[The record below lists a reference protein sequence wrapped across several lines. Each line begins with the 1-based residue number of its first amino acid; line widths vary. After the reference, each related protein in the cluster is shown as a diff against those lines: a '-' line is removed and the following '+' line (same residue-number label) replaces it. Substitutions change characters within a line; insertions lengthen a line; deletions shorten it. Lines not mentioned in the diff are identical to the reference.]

1 MSSDS
6 LLKST
11 DYNQVA
17 DLLKHLFTSEWLES
31 HARSSRFI
39 ERSSSRVSGQMF
51 LMLNVLGLG
60 SSPEDSLQDQCN
72 WLSTHFGVHLKK
84 QSLDERYNTYGV
96 AFLKSCLQEVLGKW
110 LLTQKPPGLGGS
122 FGRILLRDSTSWQ
135 LPASLSA
142 FYPSKDSSKTGA
154 SIKLDYSLDYLTG
167 QVEQIVLASG
177 RQSDGGINNEHELEL
192 HRNDLLIRDL
202 GYWNIRQLTAYHQ
215 AGIYFLSRLK
225 SDASLSKQMPD
236 GEWQGVEIEDLL
248 PKNQEHVCHEL
259 GLGKKKMPVRVWVE
273 RVPDHVKEQRLDKLR
288 KLAKSQKWNLSERR
302 VMLCSYNLYVTNA
315 SEEQLPE
322 SLMRSLY
329 GVRWQIELV
338 FKSWKSVLEIDQ
350 VKPMSIFRFECM
362 LYGRL
367 ILILISS
374 KLQSEFKSYP
384 VDVEE
389 FELSEFKAIKTL
401 KKR

>member
-1 MSSDS
+1 
-6 LLKST
+6 
-11 DYNQVA
+11 
-17 DLLKHLFTSEWLES
+17 
-31 HARSSRFI
+31 
-39 ERSSSRVSGQMF
+39 
-51 LMLNVLGLG
+51 
-60 SSPEDSLQDQCN
+60 
-72 WLSTHFGVHLKK
+72 
-84 QSLDERYNTYGV
+84 
-96 AFLKSCLQEVLGKW
+96 
-110 LLTQKPPGLGGS
+110 
-122 FGRILLRDSTSWQ
+122 
-135 LPASLSA
+135 
-142 FYPSKDSSKTGA
+142 
-154 SIKLDYSLDYLTG
+154 
-167 QVEQIVLASG
+167 
-177 RQSDGGINNEHELEL
+177 
-192 HRNDLLIRDL
+192 
-202 GYWNIRQLTAYHQ
+202 
-215 AGIYFLSRLK
+215 
-225 SDASLSKQMPD
+225 
-236 GEWQGVEIEDLL
+236 
-248 PKNQEHVCHEL
+248 
-259 GLGKKKMPVRVWVE
+259 MPVRVWVE

>member
-236 GEWQGVEIEDLL
+236 GEWQGVEIE
-248 PKNQEHVCHEL
+248 
-259 GLGKKKMPVRVWVE
+259 E
-273 RVPDHVKEQRLDKLR
+273 RSAAAV
-288 KLAKSQKWNLSERR
+288 ASQKPG
-302 VMLCSYNLYVTNA
+302 T
-315 SEEQLPE
+315 
-322 SLMRSLY
+322 
-329 GVRWQIELV
+329 
-338 FKSWKSVLEIDQ
+338 
-350 VKPMSIFRFECM
+350 CM
-362 LYGRL
+362 
-367 ILILISS
+367 
-374 KLQSEFKSYP
+374 P
-384 VDVEE
+384 
-389 FELSEFKAIKTL
+389 
-401 KKR
+401 